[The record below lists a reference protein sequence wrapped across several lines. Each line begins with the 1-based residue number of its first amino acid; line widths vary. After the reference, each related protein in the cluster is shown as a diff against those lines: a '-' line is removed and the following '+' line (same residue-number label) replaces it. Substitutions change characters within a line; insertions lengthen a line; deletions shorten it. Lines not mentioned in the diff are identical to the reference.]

1 MSAVSPIALPLSV
14 NVNVYLSTIDATEN
28 SPFVLPLSVV
38 IPDSLNLSSTI
49 KLCGSAKV
57 KVTVLP
63 FRATLVVVV
72 GNHKVASKKY
82 SVAAEETTVRY
93 SRIPRIKFCAGAAGF
108 AVGRLVTF
116 TVCPSFIY
124 TSFDGRDGIA
134 SSSQGVTHV

>member
-1 MSAVSPIALPLSV
+1 M
-14 NVNVYLSTIDATEN
+14 
-28 SPFVLPLSVV
+28 PFILPLSVV
-38 IPDSLNLSSTI
+38 IPDNLNLSSTI

-57 KVTVLP
+57 SVTTLP
-63 FRATLVVVV
+63 TRFTLVVAV

-93 SRIPRIKFCAGAAGF
+93 NRIPRIKFCAGAEGF
-108 AVGRLVTF
+108 VVGKPVTF
-116 TVCPSFIY
+116 TVCPSLIY